1 MAVPKQ
7 KHTKSRRNKRRSQIF
22 LESASLGVC
31 PKCGKPVLPHK
42 VCKNCGFYKGVQVID
57 VMKRLNK
64 KEKKI
69 KEKELA
75 AKEAEEKK
83 GKNLNLQ
90 DLSKK

>member
-22 LESASLGVC
+22 LESASLSVC